1 MSTMEGIS
9 TRRRDSKKSSELR
22 YLRNELN
29 RLKTYLA
36 VHEYDL
42 GLPEQK
48 TESVSRR
55 ARKKTQRA
63 KRERQRGRIAQ
74 YVRERTGRRSGLPY
88 GVREEIGSRIDR
100 KLASYRN
107 RIKKTSIQ
115 LVMAAA
121 AGDQYREEK
130 LAAREDGT
138 FDSDE
143 SDVSDSSNSYIGDSD
158 TDITDFSGSEIDLP
172 STGIPAAMAAQIE
185 SLPGPGDWADKLTQP
200 VIAKY
205 ARKGP
210 PKAYAKPY
218 PTPYIK
224 EEEDEDLRLPHKP
237 ASPQPELYDTKQWRD
252 INIKNNLDTIKPDP
266 RYIRT
271 DKFPGETGL
280 MTWELQ
286 EKTYPTLDSILE
298 MGEEYGRWDPGY
310 LDLEKPDPRLWDP
323 DQKEQI
329 ENKPAAVRLPLE
341 ANITTK
347 VSLERIRA
355 GFERAEM
362 NTDYT
367 PYSQIPAI
375 LPEKLS
381 DEVMMRGPLPTPPRL
396 PLKGPSGRVIAPE
409 SKTNTPA
416 QPVHP
421 DPYLKTSQDSK
432 DLPTALLAQYHYP
445 VDSPATS
452 TFKLGKDR
460 STVPDVVKPASAYK
474 PIPVHKQ
481 APTRKVEEEKYMGLT
496 AAEYKE
502 RFQNLM
508 ADVDVHFP
516 TQPQET
522 QVKREEV
529 PEQQPEYQKQK
540 QENYQQI
547 LPDIDIVAPP
557 PPSSATLPM
566 PTPFDLPLLPFQDPQ
581 TPASLLTPFDLPFTT
596 AQQPQ
601 TPAPRPPPSA
611 SASAF
616 GANDPWWH
624 YTSSDVDTMLYPPL
638 NSTSGSSNTTTTA
651 TTTTAPAPAPATAT
665 TEPTTASHWPP
676 PPPPTFIPPRGPP
689 SPLDLSAPA
698 AAAAAHNNEEED
710 EQLQAQIL
718 SEIEAAATTP
728 ADKEAI
734 PSPFP
739 LPLRSTLPRKGV
751 KSGGVLKDRRKKKK
765 KQNGHVRFG
774 GTETLTFAKDK

>member
-1 MSTMEGIS
+1 
-9 TRRRDSKKSSELR
+9 
-22 YLRNELN
+22 
-29 RLKTYLA
+29 
-36 VHEYDL
+36 
-42 GLPEQK
+42 
-48 TESVSRR
+48 
-55 ARKKTQRA
+55 
-63 KRERQRGRIAQ
+63 
-74 YVRERTGRRSGLPY
+74 
-88 GVREEIGSRIDR
+88 VREEIGSRIDK

-130 LAAREDGT
+130 LASREDGA
-138 FDSDE
+138 FDSNE
-143 SDVSDSSNSYIGDSD
+143 SDVSDSSGSYVGDSD
-158 TDITDFSGSEIDLP
+158 TEITDFSGSEIELP
-172 STGIPAAMAAQIE
+172 STGLPAAMMAQVE

-210 PKAYAKPY
+210 PKAYAELY
-218 PTPYIK
+218 PPQYIK
-224 EEEDEDLRLPHKP
+224 EEEEDLRLPHKP
-237 ASPQPELYDTKQWRD
+237 ASPQPDRYDTKQWKD
-252 INIKNNLDTIKPDP
+252 INIKDNLDTIKPDP

-271 DKFPGETGL
+271 DNFPGETGL

-286 EKTYPTLDSILE
+286 EKTYPTLGSILE

-323 DQKEQI
+323 DKKEQN

-452 TFKLGKDR
+452 TFKFKDR
-460 STVPDVVKPASAYK
+460 SNAPDVVKPASAYK
-474 PIPVHKQ
+474 PIPVHKPIP
-481 APTRKVEEEKYMGLT
+481 APKADEERYMGLT
-496 AAEYKE
+496 AAEYYE
-502 RFQNLM
+502 RFRNLTP
-508 ADVDVHFP
+508 AVDVH
-516 TQPQET
+516 
-522 QVKREEV
+522 
-529 PEQQPEYQKQK
+529 
-540 QENYQQI
+540 
-547 LPDIDIVAPP
+547 LPAPP
-557 PPSSATLPM
+557 
-566 PTPFDLPLLPFQDPQ
+566 Q
-581 TPASLLTPFDLPFTT
+581 
-596 AQQPQ
+596 
-601 TPAPRPPPSA
+601 
-611 SASAF
+611 
-616 GANDPWWH
+616 
-624 YTSSDVDTMLYPPL
+624 
-638 NSTSGSSNTTTTA
+638 
-651 TTTTAPAPAPATAT
+651 
-665 TEPTTASHWPP
+665 
-676 PPPPTFIPPRGPP
+676 
-689 SPLDLSAPA
+689 
-698 AAAAAHNNEEED
+698 
-710 EQLQAQIL
+710 
-718 SEIEAAATTP
+718 
-728 ADKEAI
+728 
-734 PSPFP
+734 
-739 LPLRSTLPRKGV
+739 
-751 KSGGVLKDRRKKKK
+751 
-765 KQNGHVRFG
+765 
-774 GTETLTFAKDK
+774 